1 MQKTPPYTGD
11 GMLARIAWWI
21 LFTVVVVYGLFSI
34 QMGVSELG
42 FLLGIGPETKHRA
55 APVVFV
61 VHALAGAVCLLVA
74 PLQSMRWV
82 RRTPGLRRTLG
93 RTYVITVWV
102 ASVAAVLD
110 VRTFDVNMAAK
121 VVFTVTAALW
131 FATTTMG
138 MLRARARRFSEQH
151 EWMVRS
157 YSLSL
162 FVVSFSVWV
171 PVLASTS
178 LPPSVSYPLGL
189 VLATTLNLAAAEI
202 WIRRHR
208 ARRGVSIR
216 GEALAAA

>member
-1 MQKTPPYTGD
+1 MQKTTRRTGD
-11 GMLARIAWWI
+11 GILARIGWWT
-21 LFTVVVVYGLFSI
+21 LFAVVVVYGLFSI
-34 QMGVSELG
+34 QMGISELA
-42 FLLGIGPETKHRA
+42 FVLGLGPETRHRA
-55 APVVFV
+55 APVVFA
-61 VHALAGAVCLLVA
+61 VHALAGATCLLIA

-93 RTYVITVWV
+93 RTYVVTVWI
-102 ASVAAVLD
+102 ASVSAVLD
-110 VRTFDVNMAAK
+110 VRTFDVNAAAK

-138 MLRARARRFSEQH
+138 MVRARARRFSEQH

-171 PVLASTS
+171 PALAYTP

-189 VLATTLNLAAAEI
+189 MLATTLNLAAAEI

-208 ARRGVSIR
+208 RDRGAPTR
-216 GEALAAA
+216 AETLAFA